1 MSAMDVQWL
10 SVPEVARR
18 LDKCEKTVRRTIY
31 RGELVA
37 HKLDERRYSVSTT
50 ALEAFIE
57 SRRCGDAAGD
67 AAGGNQDLVTKLA

>member
-18 LDKCEKTVRRTIY
+18 LDKCEKTVRRTIS

-37 HKLDERRYSVSTT
+37 HKLDERRYSVSTA
-50 ALEAFIE
+50 ALEVFIE
-57 SRRCGDAAGD
+57 SRRCRP
-67 AAGGNQDLVTKLA
+67 LRET